1 MPDTNPKNKIVN
13 RYVDLFLYATIA
25 WLIILLISSAYLSE
39 GTVKRCLL
47 FYNNLPLPLQYV
59 TFFISGVMTKNILI
73 NCGDY
78 NLKHELHNE
87 TYYYNSRLSHNTIG
101 LYDLKL
107 KIKQKIYNPPLR
119 LTIILFVVIAFSS
132 YDISLRLIISPE
144 AFLYL
149 GGILFPTLTSSVFSK
164 YSEDDNNTPWHQNE
178 KPINDLTQ
186 DRLNRRVLVH
196 RLYDIVTS
204 EEYPDLR
211 GIALVG
217 PFGTGKSSIIRMMI
231 SKLFEEKLNFL
242 VCRIDT
248 WGAYSSEEQIQKY
261 FIEKMINCL
270 STITSTTSLNG
281 LPSKYI
287 HSLKGAQNLWL
298 DTLPLFDNYSS
309 PNSQLEKI
317 NSILSILDVKILIV
331 IEDIDR
337 NENSDKILN
346 QIAPLFDY
354 LNDCEYFRLIISF
367 GGALNNPS
375 IIHRICRHLEFVSFN
390 KDDIYSSIKES
401 ISKLMDNAK
410 LNYEGKYS
418 FFFEKGDEYIDNVRE
433 SLFGY
438 IDTPRDLK
446 IILVQVEHDWKH
458 YIYGCC
464 DIIDLLIIAIFRH
477 FEPNLIMEL
486 QRYENLEK
494 RISIL
499 SIIKNNSDKVTF
511 KNHSSATTILDFLLG
526 ISSTPGDQ
534 KQNRLQSCMYNH
546 KLYLKTI
553 LSRNIPENNFYTLE
567 QSYFSNLNLLTRLC
581 EMQEYNHEQVASI
594 LIQLIDY
601 RGCADFQRDNMI
613 INEKNSLIALLSLYM
628 TYIDSG
634 EECPTITYDNT
645 KTINFV
651 TAKKL
656 IMDIAIKLA
665 NIKLQRLE
673 RFYNDLPKTI
683 PNESDY
689 FIETSIVMT
698 NFERQNREENEIE
711 ITLYWNCVNI
721 LRLRYG
727 NQYKTEMKSWAK
739 KRSTNFAKNLVD
751 FISNMEKPIK
761 NN

>member
-1 MPDTNPKNKIVN
+1 MPDTNPKNKIIN
-13 RYVDLFLYATIA
+13 RYVDLFLYAIIA

-39 GTVKRCLL
+39 GTVKKCLL
-47 FYNNLPLPLQYV
+47 FYNSLPQPLQYV
-59 TFFISGVMTKNILI
+59 MFFISGVMTKNILM

-78 NLKHELHNE
+78 NLKHEIHNE
-87 TYYYNSRLSHNTIG
+87 TNYYNSSSRLNHSTIG

-107 KIKQKIYNPPLR
+107 KIKQIIYNPPLR
-119 LTIILFVVIAFSS
+119 LTIILFVVIAFAS

-144 AFLYL
+144 TFFYL
-149 GGILFPTLTSSVFSK
+149 GGGVFPALINSALFK
-164 YSEDDNNTPWHQNE
+164 HAKDDTNTPWHQNE

-186 DRLNRRVLVH
+186 DRLNRKVLVH

-204 EEYPDLR
+204 EEYRDMR
-211 GIALVG
+211 GIALIG

-317 NSILSILDVKILIV
+317 NNILSILDVKILII

-354 LNDCEYFRLIISF
+354 LNDCECFRLIISF

-390 KDDIYSSIKES
+390 KKDIYSSIKES
-401 ISKLMDNAK
+401 INKLMTDAK
-410 LNYEGKYS
+410 LSYEGKYS
-418 FFFEKGDEYIDNVRE
+418 FFFEEGDEYIDNVRE

-446 IILVQVEHDWKH
+446 LILVQVEHDWKH
-458 YIYGCC
+458 YLYGCC
-464 DIIDLLIIAIFRH
+464 DIIDLLIVAIFRH

-486 QRYENLEK
+486 QRNENLK
-494 RISIL
+494 SRHDIF
-499 SIIKNNSDKVTF
+499 SIIRNNSNKITF
-511 KNHSSATTILDFLLG
+511 NNHSSATTILEFLLG
-526 ISSTPGDQ
+526 IDLISRTT
-534 KQNRLQSCMYNH
+534 KQNRLQSCMYEH
-546 KLYLKTI
+546 KLYLKII
-553 LSRNIPENNFYTLE
+553 LSRDVPDNNFYTLE
-567 QSYFSNLNLLTRLC
+567 QNYFSNFNLLAILC
-581 EMQEYNHEQVASI
+581 DMKEYNHEQVAPI
-594 LIQLIDY
+594 LTQLIDY
-601 RGCADFQRDNMI
+601 RNNYDFQRDNKI
-613 INEKNSLIALLSLYM
+613 INENNSLIALLSLYKAYINSDEQRHIIKYENTRATNLVIAGNLIREIAIELADIKLKTLETFYREISDIISEEYIYFIDLSTAM
-628 TYIDSG
+628 TKFEQQNRDENKIIPTLFWDCFNILKYKYG
-634 EECPTITYDNT
+634 KECLPEMKCWAEQHNT
-645 KTINFV
+645 DF
-651 TAKKL
+651 AKKL
-656 IMDIAIKLA
+656 
-665 NIKLQRLE
+665 
-673 RFYNDLPKTI
+673 
-683 PNESDY
+683 
-689 FIETSIVMT
+689 
-698 NFERQNREENEIE
+698 
-711 ITLYWNCVNI
+711 
-721 LRLRYG
+721 
-727 NQYKTEMKSWAK
+727 TE
-739 KRSTNFAKNLVD
+739 
-751 FISNMEKPIK
+751 FISNIK
-761 NN
+761 A